1 MAGFM
6 SYIYPS
12 DPNAV
17 FKLSHFCAVWGSIG
31 VLVASFLR
39 ELLNNYILGSWD
51 ESKCPGTAFEH
62 FEKECTS
69 YILARRASSAFWNQ
83 FSHLIVM
90 LFGLITC
97 IPFYAMEDIY
107 SGYESAPLMRNALIL
122 GTVMEIMDSAF
133 SVGIRTSSG
142 IISTIYKPNDQHGIN
157 PYPIFIIG
165 SSILSNALTWVTFLR
180 DAILAF
186 GVLLACVYDR
196 DVQAIGGNWQII
208 GWITA
213 IAGLANTIMEFL
225 KVFNF
230 SFFDDKSDFTY
241 YLFEIMFTVWM
252 VFFGL
257 HCNSQ
262 VTGEEKG
269 MLDDDASSGSD
280 VSEGEPIKAAPAA
293 ASTESEPEVTEKKK
307 HRKHRKEREA
317 SDDDV

>member
-1 MAGFM
+1 M
-6 SYIYPS
+6 
-12 DPNAV
+12 
-17 FKLSHFCAVWGSIG
+17 
-31 VLVASFLR
+31 
-39 ELLNNYILGSWD
+39 
-51 ESKCPGTAFEH
+51 
-62 FEKECTS
+62 
-69 YILARRASSAFWNQ
+69 
-83 FSHLIVM
+83 
-90 LFGLITC
+90 
-97 IPFYAMEDIY
+97 
-107 SGYESAPLMRNALIL
+107 
-122 GTVMEIMDSAF
+122 
-133 SVGIRTSSG
+133 
-142 IISTIYKPNDQHGIN
+142 
-157 PYPIFIIG
+157 
-165 SSILSNALTWVTFLR
+165 
-180 DAILAF
+180 
-186 GVLLACVYDR
+186 LLACVYDR

-262 VTGEEKG
+262 VTGEDKG

-280 VSEGEPIKAAPAA
+280 VSEGEPIKAPAA

>member
-1 MAGFM
+1 
-6 SYIYPS
+6 
-12 DPNAV
+12 
-17 FKLSHFCAVWGSIG
+17 
-31 VLVASFLR
+31 
-39 ELLNNYILGSWD
+39 
-51 ESKCPGTAFEH
+51 
-62 FEKECTS
+62 
-69 YILARRASSAFWNQ
+69 
-83 FSHLIVM
+83 
-90 LFGLITC
+90 
-97 IPFYAMEDIY
+97 MEDIY
-107 SGYESAPLMRNALIL
+107 SGYESAPLMRDALIL

-142 IISTIYKPNDQHGIN
+142 IISTIYKPNDQQRIN

>member
-1 MAGFM
+1 
-6 SYIYPS
+6 
-12 DPNAV
+12 
-17 FKLSHFCAVWGSIG
+17 
-31 VLVASFLR
+31 
-39 ELLNNYILGSWD
+39 
-51 ESKCPGTAFEH
+51 
-62 FEKECTS
+62 
-69 YILARRASSAFWNQ
+69 
-83 FSHLIVM
+83 
-90 LFGLITC
+90 
-97 IPFYAMEDIY
+97 MEDIY

-180 DAILAF
+180 DA
-186 GVLLACVYDR
+186 
-196 DVQAIGGNWQII
+196 
-208 GWITA
+208 ITA